1 LQVLRNRGPFLFS
14 FVIFPLFHRFCFRF
28 CLFGVWFFWSERPR
42 HYEQGEIGMKKSI
55 LLAVDGSPGGAQAAN
70 YVMKSADSASVTVVL
85 VYVIE
90 WSPYS
95 FNTPEENAERHKRR
109 EGEIAKAK
117 DSVVNPTKTLLES
130 SGFTVEDVVRHGPP
144 AETLINLAS
153 EHSVS
158 EIVIGRR
165 GQSGI
170 KSLLFGS
177 VAGSLIQTSHIPV
190 VVVP

>member
-1 LQVLRNRGPFLFS
+1 VCDLFS
-14 FVIFPLFHRFCFRF
+14 R
-28 CLFGVWFFWSERPR
+28 SERTR
-42 HYEQGEIGMKKSI
+42 HYTQGEIGMKKSI
-55 LLAVDGSPGGAQAAN
+55 LLAVDGSPGGAQAAD
-70 YVMKSADSASVTVVL
+70 YVMRTADSTKVTVVL

-109 EGEIAKAK
+109 EGEIVKAK
-117 DSVVNPTKTLLES
+117 SSVVNPTKKLLEAN
-130 SGFTVEDVVRHGPP
+130 GFKVEEVVKHGPP
-144 AETLINLAS
+144 AETLINLAT